1 MKSIIQL
8 IQTAIHS
15 DQNKFLGRWNITYC
29 KSTINKKID
38 LANEDN
44 CGTCYSTKYH
54 NDSYITHINNIKH
67 VKPDNII
74 NSRRYITYINN
85 INYIKYIK
93 NSSKFYVK
101 NPIIDL
107 E

>member
-8 IQTAIHS
+8 IQTAIYS

-29 KSTINKKID
+29 SSTINKKID
-38 LANEDN
+38 LANEDH

-54 NDSYITHINNIKH
+54 NNQYINYMNTITPINTNNTIRYNKYITILNTIRYNKKSVKNNIK
-67 VKPDNII
+67 
-74 NSRRYITYINN
+74 
-85 INYIKYIK
+85 
-93 NSSKFYVK
+93 
-101 NPIIDL
+101 NPIMDL

>member
-8 IQTAIHS
+8 IQS
-15 DQNKFLGRWNITYC
+15 VSQSNQNKILGRWNITYC
-29 KSTINKKID
+29 KSTVNKKID
-38 LANEDN
+38 LANEDH

-54 NDSYITHINNIKH
+54 NDTFITHMNNIKHIKPDNNINSNRYKAYINNIK
-67 VKPDNII
+67 
-74 NSRRYITYINN
+74 Y
-85 INYIKYIK
+85 INYIKNK
-93 NSSKFYVK
+93 SNKTDR